1 MNLKIGGTRMNREFI
16 LSLLN
21 KVIKID
27 RGGPESRVG
36 MVLAAENDYLTLLTA
51 EDGVV
56 YYKLHHIK
64 SITQDSQDAM
74 KLDLKV
80 PENFKFVRGM
90 DFSAVLNNLKDAWVK
105 INRGGPETLEGVLQE
120 VTNDY
125 VTIVSNKEVI
135 RVALF
140 HIRNISY
147 GLKLDK
153 KKKEDGKGEEKND

>member
-1 MNLKIGGTRMNREFI
+1 MNLKIGGTGMNREFVH
-16 LSLLN
+16 SLLN

-36 MVLAAENDYLTLLTA
+36 MVLGAENDYLILLTA

-64 SITQDSQDAM
+64 SITQDSQDTMA
-74 KLDLKV
+74 LDIEI
-80 PENFKFVRGM
+80 PEDFKFVKGV
-90 DFSAVLNNLKDAWVK
+90 DFRDVLNKLRNAWVK

-120 VTNDY
+120 VTNDFA
-125 VTIVSNKEVI
+125 TIVANKEVI
-135 RVALF
+135 RVSLF

-147 GLKLDK
+147 GLKLEK
-153 KKKEDGKGEEKND
+153 KKDDKKGEENNG